1 MPTPF
6 HFLPRAPALL
16 AVLGITASVGCGCR
30 GDRPPPSPVAP
41 SVEPSEEAPGA
52 PEVRLAAPVGRG
64 LGVPVAAETSS
75 ADGGAPAA
83 DRADAGAGTEGVAER
98 PPAALPDGP
107 VALPVDGFESAVVV
121 PPAPSFPM
129 PAPTIVILHGNFD
142 RPEWQCATWSPVG
155 MRHGWLLCPR
165 GTPRTDVDAELDRWT
180 WDGPEAAA
188 RETVA
193 ALRALQ
199 TAWPGRVG
207 EDHAVLVGFSLGAR
221 YAPVVAAAEVG
232 LRFASLVLVE
242 QGFAVTS
249 AEVQAAREAGV
260 ERVLYVCGERTEC
273 AGRAAAA
280 SVRWKRVGAAV
291 DVLVMEGV
299 GHAYPDEFDPLAE
312 RVFEALSASP

>member
-1 MPTPF
+1 MSTSSRP
-6 HFLPRAPALL
+6 LARALALL
-16 AVLGITASVGCGCR
+16 AVLGLTASVGRGCR

-41 SVEPSEEAPGA
+41 SVEPPEEVPGA
-52 PEVRLAAPVGRG
+52 PDARPAAPAGRG
-64 LGVPVAAETSS
+64 PEEPVEAETSS
-75 ADGGAPAA
+75 ADGGAPEA
-83 DRADAGAGTEGVAER
+83 DRSDAGAGTEGVAER
-98 PPAALPDGP
+98 PPTALPDGP
-107 VALPVDGFESAVVV
+107 VALPVDGFEPAVVV

-155 MRHGWLLCPR
+155 TGHGWLLCPR

-188 RETVA
+188 RETAA

-199 TAWPGRVG
+199 AAWPGRVG

-221 YAPVVAAAEVG
+221 YAPAVAAAEIG

-249 AEVQAAREAGV
+249 AEAQAAREAGV

-273 AGRAAAA
+273 TGRAAAA
-280 SVRWKRVGAAV
+280 SVRWKRAGAAV

-312 RVFEALSASP
+312 RVFAALSAAP